1 MSCNH
6 RLYYVVMNSNTI
18 NADTYFYT
26 FAIDVISDGVY
37 ASIYAIFVNYMIYY
51 RLLLSSELLNSL
63 LLMLNPGNR

>member
-6 RLYYVVMNSNTI
+6 RLHYVVMNSNII

-26 FAIDVISDGVY
+26 FAIDVISGCVY
-37 ASIYAIFVNYMIYY
+37 ALIFAIFVNYMIYY

-63 LLMLNPGNR
+63 PLMLNPKGR